1 MDRSIEVNVRRF
13 SVCFTLGFD
22 KKISFL
28 EKFDGFSYV
37 IHFLAA
43 ARNRINWLTSANIC
57 FCSSRY
63 SCFSC
68 IMVRLL
74 RYCGFSRE
82 QATIGFCGPCWI

>member
-22 KKISFL
+22 KKKSFFL
-28 EKFDGFSYV
+28 KKFDGFSHY

-57 FCSSRY
+57 FSCSCY
-63 SCFSC
+63 SCF
-68 IMVRLL
+68 
-74 RYCGFSRE
+74 
-82 QATIGFCGPCWI
+82 